1 MSPQAWIMLGLRVYI
16 WWIHAEVAIVIMI
29 SIFTDMKL
37 DVVYENKSGNT
48 KIKEIYYDNMGRYHI
63 AE

>member
-1 MSPQAWIMLGLRVYI
+1 M
-16 WWIHAEVAIVIMI
+16 AIVIMI